1 MYRNDEKEIM
11 DMSIPTV
18 LNKET
23 GEYEKIFSVEKNEE
37 KHKEAFKEMVT
48 VVMSEQISAYLE
60 FMGIKTLDLAN
71 KEHVQT
77 LMAFFLPDN
86 KEKEDKQVE
95 VKEPEKS
102 VNSNKEKD
110 VKQATQKTEKKW
122 IKKYNKK
129 K

>member
-1 MYRNDEKEIM
+1 MHRNDEKEIM
-11 DMSIPTV
+11 DISMPTV
-18 LNKET
+18 LNRET
-23 GEYEKIFSVEKNEE
+23 GEYEQIFSVEKNEE

-60 FMGIKTLDLAN
+60 FMGIKTLDLSN

-86 KEKEDKQVE
+86 KETEDKQVE
-95 VKEPEKS
+95 VKESAKD
-102 VNSNKEKD
+102 VNSHKNKD
-110 VKQATQKTEKKW
+110 VKQAPQKTEKKVD
-122 IKKYNKK
+122 KKDTKK

>member
-1 MYRNDEKEIM
+1 
-11 DMSIPTV
+11 
-18 LNKET
+18 
-23 GEYEKIFSVEKNEE
+23 
-37 KHKEAFKEMVT
+37 MVT

-60 FMGIKTLDLAN
+60 FMGIKTLDHAN
-71 KEHVQT
+71 KKHVQT

-110 VKQATQKTEKKW
+110 VKQATQKTEKKVD
-122 IKKYNKK
+122 KKDNKK